1 MQDYKYWVYIT
12 TNPKK
17 TILYIGVT
25 NNLRLRL
32 SQHFENRG
40 NVKTF
45 AGKYFCYNLVYYEEF
60 KYIDK
65 AIAREKQLKKWTRKK
80 KNWLIEL
87 KNPKLTFKN
96 ILFSEDELA
105 KNK

>member
-1 MQDYKYWVYIT
+1 MQDHKYWVYIT

-40 NVKTF
+40 NVETF
-45 AGKYFCYNLVYYEEF
+45 AGKYFCHNLVYYEEF

-80 KNWLIEL
+80 KDWLIKM
-87 KNPKLTFKN
+87 KNPQLIFKN
-96 ILFSEDELA
+96 ILFSQNEIPNNE
-105 KNK
+105 